1 MISIRRQLL
10 LWLFIGLSV
19 STIVAA
25 FAVYARARDEAR
37 GLFDY
42 QLQQMAAA
50 FPHEG
55 FGPIAAPL
63 PDESGMED
71 VVVVQIWGENG
82 AQLYLSRPGSP
93 APQSMDIGFSTV
105 STPDGS
111 WRVFS
116 ALVGNSIIQV
126 SQPMSLREELA
137 ASMALRTMLPLLI
150 TLPVLIVLIW
160 ITVGRGLKP
169 LNEVAAAVG
178 KRSADA
184 LQPLPDHRLPREV
197 KPLVTAL
204 NDLLLRL
211 GRALSSQRTFIADAA
226 HELRTPLTAVKL
238 QIQLAER
245 AVTDAE
251 RAAAFARLKG
261 GTERAIHLVAQLL
274 TLARNEPEAA
284 SQPFTPIDLTDV
296 ARQVVAE
303 QAPIAA
309 ARNLELGLSS
319 TTPVPIVG
327 DPVALRAMLGNLVI
341 NAIHYTPPGGAIDV
355 AANTQN
361 GHASL
366 AVIDTG
372 PGIPAAERARVFDRF
387 YRHET
392 AGVTGSGLG
401 LAIVQKVAQRHGASV
416 ELGEGP
422 GGRGLKVTVR
432 FPKK

>member
-1 MISIRRQLL
+1 VISIRRQLL

-37 GLFDY
+37 ELFDY

-55 FGPIAAPL
+55 FGPITAPF
-63 PDESGMED
+63 PHESGVGD

-150 TLPVLIVLIW
+150 TLPVLMVLIW

-169 LNEVAAAVG
+169 LNDVAAAVS

-184 LQPLPDHRLPREV
+184 LQPLPDHRLPGEV

-284 SQPFTPIDLTDV
+284 GQPFTPIDLTDI

-309 ARNLELGLSS
+309 ARNLELGLSGA
-319 TTPVPIVG
+319 TPVPIAG
-327 DPVALRAMLGNLVI
+327 DPVALRTMLGNLVI
-341 NAIHYTPPGGAIDV
+341 NAIHYTPAGGAIDV
-355 AANTQN
+355 AANAQD

-366 AVIDTG
+366 VVTDTG
-372 PGIPAAERARVFDRF
+372 PGIPAAERERVFDRF

-401 LAIVQKVAQRHGASV
+401 LAIVQQIAQRHGASV

-432 FPKK
+432 FPKE

>member
-10 LWLFIGLSV
+10 LWLFMGLSV

-25 FAVYARARDEAR
+25 FAVYARAREEAR
-37 GLFDY
+37 DLFDY

-55 FGPIAAPL
+55 FGPITAPFS
-63 PDESGMED
+63 DESGMGD
-71 VVVVQIWGENG
+71 VVVVQIRGENG

-93 APQSMDIGFSTV
+93 APQTMDIGFSTV

-126 SQPMSLREELA
+126 SQPMSVREELA

-178 KRSADA
+178 KRSANA

-211 GRALSSQRTFIADAA
+211 GRSLSSQRSFIADAA

-284 SQPFTPIDLTDV
+284 GQPFTRIDLTDV
-296 ARQVVAE
+296 ARQVIAE

-309 ARNLELGLSS
+309 AKNLELGLSS
-319 TTPVPIVG
+319 ATPVPING
-327 DPVALRAMLGNLVI
+327 DPVALRTMLGNLVI
-341 NAIHYTPPGGAIDV
+341 NAVHYTPSGGAIDV
-355 AANTQN
+355 EANTQN
-361 GHASL
+361 GQACL
-366 AVIDTG
+366 VVNDTG
-372 PGIPAAERARVFDRF
+372 PGIPATEREQVFDRF

-401 LAIVQKVAQRHGASV
+401 LAIVQKVAQRHGAAV

-432 FPKK
+432 FP

>member
-10 LWLFIGLSV
+10 FWLVIGLSV
-19 STIVAA
+19 STIAAA
-25 FAVYARARDEAR
+25 FAVYARAREEAR
-37 GLFDY
+37 SLFDY

-55 FGPIAAPL
+55 FGPVTAPL
-63 PDESGMED
+63 PDESGVED

-82 AQLYLSRPGSP
+82 VQLYLSRPGSP

-105 STPDGS
+105 STSDGS

-178 KRSADA
+178 KRSANA

-204 NDLLLRL
+204 NGLLLRL

-284 SQPFTPIDLTDV
+284 GQPFTRIDLTDV

-303 QAPIAA
+303 QAPIAEA
-309 ARNLELGLSS
+309 KNLELGLSS
-319 TTPVPIVG
+319 ATPVPVVG
-327 DPVALRAMLGNLVI
+327 DSVALRTMLGNLVI
-341 NAIHYTPPGGAIDV
+341 NAIHYTPSGGAVDV
-355 AANTQN
+355 ETKTQD
-361 GHASL
+361 AQACL
-366 AVIDTG
+366 IVTDTG
-372 PGIPAAERARVFDRF
+372 PGIPAAAKERVFDRF

-432 FPKK
+432 FPK